1 MAEKFLSFFF
11 LIVYHWIIIENY
23 SKILPPIDSS
33 FKKDEESI
41 EIGEFDGVLGN
52 FFTSWKSAH
61 KTVSAWKKNI
71 VGWNFQSLSTKI
83 IFQSQS
89 NSNNLDSNL

>member
-1 MAEKFLSFFF
+1 M
-11 LIVYHWIIIENY
+11 IVYYWNLIENY
-23 SKILPPIDSS
+23 KKILPWIDP
-33 FKKDEESI
+33 FLKKDEKSI

-52 FFTSWKSAH
+52 FFTGWKSAY

-71 VGWNFQSLSTKI
+71 VGWNFQSCQNKI

-89 NSNNLDSNL
+89 TSNNLDSNL